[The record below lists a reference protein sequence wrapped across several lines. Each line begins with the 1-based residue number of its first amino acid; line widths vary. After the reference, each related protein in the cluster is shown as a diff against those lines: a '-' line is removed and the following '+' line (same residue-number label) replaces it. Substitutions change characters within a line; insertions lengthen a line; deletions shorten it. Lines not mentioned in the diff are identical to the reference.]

1 MPEKNASSS
10 RYAITL
16 NNYTPETLAQLESVP
31 FKYCCYALEEGESG
45 TPHVQGYVVMPRT
58 MRFSAMKKLL
68 PVGTHFEAAKGST
81 QQNIAYCSKQ
91 SKLVELGTRPLTQN
105 EKGAA
110 NADRFKAAY
119 AAAKVGNFEE
129 IPEDIR
135 VRYYRTWKEIHKD
148 YMPQVED
155 VEGTTGRWYYGA
167 SGVGKSRQARI
178 DYPNAYFKMCNKWWD
193 GYQGQENVIID
204 DIDLNHN
211 CLGHH
216 LKIWTDRYA
225 FLAETKGGAIMIRPK
240 VVVVTSQYEIGTIFT
255 EPGICE
261 ALNRRFSKTHFPAPL
276 APGWISNAY

>member
-10 RYAITL
+10 RYAITF

-68 PVGTHFEAAKGST
+68 PSGTHFEAAKGST
-81 QQNIAYCSKQ
+81 EQNIAYCSKQ
-91 SKLVELGTRPLTQN
+91 SKLVELGTRPLTPK

-110 NADRFKAAY
+110 NADRFKAAL
-119 AAAKVGNFEE
+119 AAAKAGNFEE

-155 VEGTTGRWYYGA
+155 EEGTTGRWYYGA

-216 LKIWTDRYA
+216 LKIWTDRYS

-261 ALNRRFSKTHFPAPL
+261 ALNRRFSKTHFPSPL
-276 APGWISNAY
+276 APGWVTNAY